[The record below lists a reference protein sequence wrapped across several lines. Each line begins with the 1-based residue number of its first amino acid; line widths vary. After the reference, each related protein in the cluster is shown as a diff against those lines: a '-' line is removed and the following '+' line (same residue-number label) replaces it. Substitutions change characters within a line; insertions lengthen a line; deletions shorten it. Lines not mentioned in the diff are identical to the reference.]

1 MDCWKPS
8 NSTIVNKYSISVVYN
23 WLNLNPWIVS
33 NFVRDLLQGTQLIK
47 HGESRSFVRDNEAWW
62 KRVNSVVYSKHGSE
76 STQLLT
82 ELTRWVSCGPNHEPK
97 CKSMVYNFSFEFEFI
112 FCGLQLIE
120 FKSMYILSFFGTN
133 LNPCTYWS
141 SLSFCVNSFSLCCVY
156 GAKCVYGANC
166 VYCDYNKNYGELWKK
181 QVNYSKSLWE
191 RFTKN
196 EHFKDLRRK
205 RVLWIFSL
213 LAF

>member
-1 MDCWKPS
+1 MVEASQLSC
-8 NSTIVNKYSISVVYN
+8 
-23 WLNLNPWIVS
+23 
-33 NFVRDLLQGTQLIK
+33 LL
-47 HGESRSFVRDNEAWW
+47 EAW
-62 KRVNSVVYSKHGSE
+62 KRVNSVVDWVDQVSLMWSKPWA
-76 STQLLT
+76 Q
-82 ELTRWVSCGPNHEPK
+82 VQIY
-97 CKSMVYNFSFEFEFI
+97 VYNFSFEFEFEFI

-196 EHFKDLRRK
+196 EF
-205 RVLWIFSL
+205 
-213 LAF
+213 